1 MSLGADSVEA
11 GSSGEWPR
19 REVVSFGRR
28 DGRRR
33 GRFAR
38 QYPPH
43 LDRLVIVP
51 SRGERAASLAPGWV
65 FDAPEAFGRDAP
77 LVVEIGSGTGE
88 AVLASARARPD
99 VDHLAVEVYRPG
111 AARTVARAGA
121 AGLTNVRVIEA
132 DARALVAGGLAEG
145 SVAEVRVFFP
155 DPWPKARHHKRRLV
169 DEAFVADATR
179 VLSPGG
185 VLRLATDWEHY
196 AHQMR
201 RVADA
206 CPALESA
213 TPPQSGG
220 EPGWARR
227 FAGRPETT
235 FERKG
240 LRAGRRIYD
249 LEYRRRAG

>member
-1 MSLGADSVEA
+1 MSRPA
-11 GSSGEWPR
+11 
-19 REVVSFGRR
+19 
-28 DGRRR
+28 
-33 GRFAR
+33 
-38 QYPPH
+38 
-43 LDRLVIVP
+43 
-51 SRGERAASLAPGWV
+51 
-65 FDAPEAFGRDAP
+65 
-77 LVVEIGSGTGE
+77 E
-88 AVLASARARPD
+88 AVQ
-99 VDHLAVEVYRPG
+99 
-111 AARTVARAGA
+111 
-121 AGLTNVRVIEA
+121 RVIKA
-132 DARALVAGGLAEG
+132 YDVRGLVG
-145 SVAEVRVFFP
+145 V
-155 DPWPKARHHKRRLV
+155 DI